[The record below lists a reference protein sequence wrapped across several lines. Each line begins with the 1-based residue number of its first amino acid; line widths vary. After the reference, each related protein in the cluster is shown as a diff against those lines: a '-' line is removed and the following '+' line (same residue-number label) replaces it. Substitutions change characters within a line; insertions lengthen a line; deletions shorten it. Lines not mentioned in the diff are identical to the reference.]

1 MSGAHWSLFRNRGFA
16 LLWSSGL
23 ISMIGAWTLRVA
35 VPIYVYQMTKSPA
48 ATSAVVAVIVAVSLL
63 VAPFAGIL
71 VDRWDRRRVLIVANA
86 AHALTLVP
94 LFLVNQE
101 ADLPLLLAVL
111 AVQTALAQFVAPAEH
126 ALLPR
131 LVAGD
136 DLAAANALN
145 ALNNNLARLIG
156 PAAGGL
162 VAARTGL
169 DGAVLVNVATFL
181 VAMLLMLGVPGRHR
195 AAPEIGDA
203 HVGAGPLV
211 RFGREFVA
219 GLRAAGHSSMLRVVF
234 VVLALV
240 SVGEG
245 LMGSLFAVF
254 VYRALNGGPAEIGYL
269 ASGQAIGGIVGGLAG
284 AWIARRVAVHRQIAV
299 SMVLFG
305 LTDIVIFNYP
315 RWLPEVWPGVV
326 LMAVVG
332 VPGALIM
339 AGFMTILQSEVSDA
353 FRGRVFSAA
362 MVTQS
367 TAMLAGTALAATLT
381 DKLGVITLL
390 TAQGAGYAIG
400 GVCFGL
406 LARRARRR
414 EQAAEAPV
422 ETPMPVEART
432 GSA

>member
-1 MSGAHWSLFRNRGFA
+1 
-16 LLWSSGL
+16 L
-23 ISMIGAWTLRVA
+23 ISMIGDWTLRVA
-35 VPIYVYQMTKSPA
+35 VPIYVYQLTESPA
-48 ATSAVVAVIVAVSLL
+48 ATSAVIAVIVVVSL
-63 VAPFAGIL
+63 VVGPFAGIL
-71 VDRWDRRRVLIVANA
+71 VDRWDRRRVLVLANA
-86 AHALTLVP
+86 AHAVTLLP
-94 LFLVNQE
+94 LFLVNRE
-101 ADLPLLLAVL
+101 ADLPLLFAML

-131 LVAGD
+131 LVPDA
-136 DLAAANALN
+136 DLPAANSLN

-162 VAARTGL
+162 VAAQTGL
-169 DGAVLVNVATFL
+169 DGAVLVNIATYVVAT
-181 VAMLLMLGVPGRHR
+181 LMMIGIPGRHR
-195 AAPEIGDA
+195 AAAETDDT

-211 RFGREFVA
+211 RLGKEFLA
-219 GLRAAGHSSMLRVVF
+219 GLRAAGHSPMLRVVF

-245 LMGSLFAVF
+245 VMGSLFAVF
-254 VYRALNGGPAEIGYL
+254 VYRALDGGAAELGYL
-269 ASGQAIGGIVGGLAG
+269 ASGQAIGGIIGGLAG
-284 AWIARRVAVHRQIAV
+284 AWVGRRVAVHRQVAV

-315 RWLPEVWPGVV
+315 RWLPEVWPGVA

-339 AGFMTILQSEVSDA
+339 AGFMTILQSEVTDA
-353 FRGRVFSAA
+353 YRGRVFSAA

-367 TAMLAGTALAATLT
+367 TAMLAGTVLAATLT
-381 DKLGVITLL
+381 DRLGVITLL

-414 EQAAEAPV
+414 MSAEEAEPAT
-422 ETPMPVEART
+422 EEPQPIEART